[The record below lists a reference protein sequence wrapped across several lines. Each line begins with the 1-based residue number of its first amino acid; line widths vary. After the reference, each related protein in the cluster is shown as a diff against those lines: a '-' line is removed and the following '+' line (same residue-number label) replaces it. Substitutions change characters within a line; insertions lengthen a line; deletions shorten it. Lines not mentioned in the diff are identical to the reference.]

1 MLGLS
6 PIVTAGLLTAAVA
19 GVGAFSY
26 SQGISSRDSKIGQNF
41 ERALM
46 REREVAVRREV
57 NLWTQVG
64 DERRA
69 RVEMIETFQRVDQA
83 SLEARAKYQAAL
95 ARERSTAKAAL
106 DEAMTNIEDLKN
118 ATSVMAKN
126 WKDGVVPDDITCGV
140 FNAQGCG
147 APAYPATSADPGDG
161 VEVRDGP
168 QPAAPG
174 KSP

>member
-1 MLGLS
+1 MLGFS
-6 PIVTAGLLTAAVA
+6 PLITAGLLTAAAA
-19 GVGAFSY
+19 GVAAFCY
-26 SQGISSRDSKIGQNF
+26 SQGLSSRDSKLGHNF
-41 ERALM
+41 EHALM

-83 SLEARAKYQAAL
+83 SLEARSKYQAAL
-95 ARERSTAKAAL
+95 ARERSSAKAAL

-140 FNAQGCG
+140 FNGKGCG
-147 APAYPATSADPGDG
+147 TPAYPAAGADSGDD
-161 VEVRDGP
+161 VAVRDGAK
-168 QPAAPG
+168 PAAAGGNP
-174 KSP
+174 